1 MCWLFCAPLTSRAA
15 APHLLMEKPRSCRL
29 LVFPDVTRT
38 PDSAASGSQLRTR
51 PVDLQR
57 RLSRPPRCADPALQT
72 LGRRLGRFHSE
83 TIQSCPQWPSGRGRE
98 RPLWVQSRRRR
109 PRSPDRRAVGGI
121 HGPCLRPSHRGGST
135 PRRNTPRGRSR
146 SWCVVPR
153 GQGVAPNPTQDSPPV
168 PQRLSLQGQACR
180 GWEPQPKAQR

>member
-38 PDSAASGSQLRTR
+38 PDSAASGSQLRTL

-153 GQGVAPNPTQDSPPV
+153 GQGVAPNPTQDSPPGAPETQPPRSGV
-168 PQRLSLQGQACR
+168 PRLGTPA
-180 GWEPQPKAQR
+180 